1 MGQLFSVTGNA
12 HDEYALV
19 SAVTTSTETVH
30 PAPEVHLED
39 THLNAEEQAQL
50 KTLLTEF
57 ANIFSLHSH
66 DYGKTN
72 LITHSINTGD
82 AAPIKLRPY
91 RTSPATQA
99 VLQQEVSKLLEHN
112 IIEESH
118 SPWSAPV
125 VLV

>member
-1 MGQLFSVTGNA
+1 VP
-12 HDEYALV
+12 D
-19 SAVTTSTETVH
+19 
-30 PAPEVHLED
+30 VHLED

-57 ANIFSLHSH
+57 SNIFSSHPH

-99 VLQQEVSKLLEHN
+99 VLQKEV
-112 IIEESH
+112 
-118 SPWSAPV
+118 
-125 VLV
+125 